1 MMLGQSETGG
11 AARLLRLRLTAG
23 AIGSLMLASIPV
35 AASAQD
41 AITPPLPPCGAGYGR
56 LISTQV
62 INLPTV
68 DTEHTVEIG
77 EGMVSAVRANVH
89 EGGLVLEAPVVLHGR
104 YTFSDFDLMIPPEEL
119 RAVDGPTGR
128 VYVPADYVFKYQR
141 EGRPRGPGPGR
152 PTVTLSVDP
161 TDGTRLIGVVN
172 FGLTKSSYPVTGATF
187 STGNCTV
194 LGTDSF
200 RRELIYSG
208 VSQGTVSI
216 EYREFINDMARPAF
230 SQTLRYDLAEGD
242 VIGFRGARFQ
252 ILDATNIDIRFKV
265 TRPLE

>member
-1 MMLGQSETGG
+1 MTHNQTFGLV
-11 AARLLRLRLTAG
+11 
-23 AIGSLMLASIPV
+23 LASTVFGLFISGGSPS
-35 AASAQD
+35 AAQT
-41 AITPPLPPCGAGYGR
+41 TPAATALPACGSGYGR
-56 LISTQV
+56 LVSTQV
-62 INLPTV
+62 IDFPAI

-77 EGMVSAVRANVH
+77 EGMVSAFRANVH
-89 EGGLVLEAPVVLHGR
+89 EGGLSLAAPVVLHGR
-104 YTFSDFDLMIPPEEL
+104 YTFSDFDLTIPPGEL
-119 RAVDGPTGR
+119 RAVDSPTGR
-128 VYVPADYVFKYQR
+128 VYVPADYVFQYQR
-141 EGRPRGPGPGR
+141 EGRPRGAGPGR

-252 ILDATNIDIRFKV
+252 ILDATNINIRYKV

>member
-1 MMLGQSETGG
+1 MQRSLIPATAVLLLALTTLPSPATAQS
-11 AARLLRLRLTAG
+11 
-23 AIGSLMLASIPV
+23 SPPV
-35 AASAQD
+35 D
-41 AITPPLPPCGAGYGR
+41 PDLPACGAGYGR

-62 INLPTV
+62 INLPLT

-77 EGMVSAVRANVH
+77 EGMITALRANVH
-89 EGGLVLEAPVVLHGR
+89 EGGLTLAEPLVLHGR
-104 YTFSDFDLMIPPEEL
+104 YTFSDFDLTIPPGEL
-119 RAVDGPTGR
+119 RAVDGPSGR
-128 VYVPADYVFKYQR
+128 AYVPADYVFKYQR

-152 PTVTLSVDP
+152 PTFTLAVDP
-161 TDGTRLIGVVN
+161 ADRSRLIGVVN
-172 FGLTKSSYPVTGATF
+172 FGLSRTSYPVTGANF

-194 LGTDSF
+194 LGADSF

-230 SQTLRYDLAEGD
+230 SQTLRYDLAQGD

-252 ILDATNIDIRFKV
+252 ILDATNIDIRYKV